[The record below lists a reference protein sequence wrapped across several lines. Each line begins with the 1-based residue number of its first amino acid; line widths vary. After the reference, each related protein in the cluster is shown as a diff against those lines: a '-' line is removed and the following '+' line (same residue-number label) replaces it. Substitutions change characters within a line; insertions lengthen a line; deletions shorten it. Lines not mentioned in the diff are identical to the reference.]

1 MCVRAC
7 APVVS
12 RRVDLPNLW
21 FIVRNSSRSRSC
33 ASFYAPAAPITSRA
47 ERALTRARRLRS
59 VWENERS
66 YLSDGDISRKLLD
79 LWHVMDSSI
88 HAGVSSTEPVLPGR
102 LQVRRRAPHLYRRL
116 FKGFYPSLIPPHP
129 SSSSGSSLPPP
140 SATQPLTLQHGLNH
154 HAPPPP
160 SPSGGGA
167 PLVVGSFDHPL
178 PPTPRTK
185 GQFPAIDWLSCYAIA
200 VNEVNASGGR
210 VVTAPTNVRSLAL
223 SRSLFS
229 VARPGQER
237 RQLTRRGNRARRAS
251 FRLCSNT

>member
-7 APVVS
+7 ASVVS

-129 SSSSGSSLPPP
+129 SSSSSPGSSLPPP

-154 HAPPPP
+154 HAAPPP
-160 SPSGGGA
+160 SPSGGA
-167 PLVVGSFDHPL
+167 PRSWSARSTTLCRPRRAQRASSPPSTGSVA
-178 PPTPRTK
+178 TPSPSTRSMPVAGGSSRRRRTC
-185 GQFPAIDWLSCYAIA
+185 ALSL
-200 VNEVNASGGR
+200 
-210 VVTAPTNVRSLAL
+210 SLAL
-223 SRSLFS
+223 SFRWLVRVRS
-229 VARPGQER
+229 A
-237 RQLTRRGNRARRAS
+237 GN
-251 FRLCSNT
+251 